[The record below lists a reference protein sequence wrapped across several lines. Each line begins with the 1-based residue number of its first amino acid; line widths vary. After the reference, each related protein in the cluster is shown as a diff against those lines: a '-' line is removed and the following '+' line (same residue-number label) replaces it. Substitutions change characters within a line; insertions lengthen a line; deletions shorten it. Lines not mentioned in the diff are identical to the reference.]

1 MQASSTL
8 IADRVV
14 EAILARRITPGMRLG
29 EQQLATIFGVS
40 RTVVREALTR
50 LSERGV
56 ITVSTRRGWF
66 VIEPSLAEA
75 EEAFAARRIVELG
88 LLRARRE
95 VDAATLKTLRAHIAR
110 ERAALRGQDVGLRSF
125 LLGDFHVCL
134 AGCLGNGLLSDVLRD
149 LTARTTLIAML
160 YQSTH
165 DADDSCSEHV
175 GIVDA
180 LARGDHETASAL
192 MDAHIGHVQHGLQRE
207 TAVDPLTQL
216 RDALAPV
223 HVTATATSPM
233 AAHRGKPDT
242 PRTTAS
248 RRPRKPASQ
257 PRPSKE
263 PA

>member
-1 MQASSTL
+1 MQASSSH

-14 EAILARRITPGMRLG
+14 EAILARRIAPGMRLG

-56 ITVSTRRGWF
+56 ITVSTRRGWY
-66 VIEPSLAEA
+66 VIEPSLADA
-75 EEAFAARRIVELG
+75 EQAFAARRIVELG
-88 LLRARRE
+88 LLRATQD
-95 VDAATLKTLRAHIAR
+95 VDAATVTRLRAHIAR
-110 ERAALRGQDVGLRSF
+110 ERAALRGDDVGLRSF

-134 AGCLGNGLLSDVLRD
+134 AECLGNGLLADVLRD

-165 DADDSCSEHV
+165 DAADSCAEHV
-175 GIVDA
+175 EIVDA
-180 LARGDHETASAL
+180 LARGDHEHASAL
-192 MDAHIGHVQHGLQRE
+192 MEAHIGHVQQGLRRE
-207 TAVDPLTQL
+207 TTVDPLTQL

-223 HVTATATSPM
+223 GASSAPPNPSPRR
-233 AAHRGKPDT
+233 RG
-242 PRTTAS
+242 PRHAS
-248 RRPRKPASQ
+248 ARPPRSQ
-257 PRPSKE
+257 TRPSKE